1 MYQLDYVSLIQEDA
15 DTLLAREKT
24 CAGKKPRQRLQLLR
38 LLKSG
43 QAENIPR
50 VAHMVGMTPDNAAK
64 LFKRYRE
71 EGLEGFLQL
80 KYRGRRSRLTSEQEQ
95 KLQSATVPHFRTLN
109 QGQAWIAENFKVRYT
124 LGGTSVLF
132 DRLGIK
138 KKTGRTTHHLQDL
151 AAQEEFKKNS

>member
-15 DTLLAREKT
+15 DTLLAREKN

-43 QAENIPR
+43 QAENIPQ

-95 KLQSATVPHFRTLN
+95 QLQSATV
-109 QGQAWIAENFKVRYT
+109 ENFKVRYT

-151 AAQEEFKKNS
+151 AAQEEFKKIHNRSA